1 MIKSFCK
8 EEEEIKKI
16 LKFKKMSR
24 FNNNIVSILM
34 FNFAFFVKKG
44 GEAFTLLF
52 AGKYILQKELT
63 MGKFTVSKQY
73 LDEITTCYHEIKS
86 IFANVKKLFQNWK
99 VILELFQFPIM
110 VKSEKYYIPKNIKGK
125 ISFKN
130 ITFSYPLKPSVNIL
144 KDFNLEI
151 KPGKVTAI
159 CGFSGSGKT
168 TILYLLQRFYDPN
181 EGNIYLDDVNLKDY
195 NIECLRKNI
204 GFVEQGPILNDGTI
218 KYNITYGINMNKF
231 NKDEFNKICNLSNVN
246 SFINDKNLFPDGEN
260 TMVGQRGIKVSG
272 GQKQR
277 IAIARA
283 LLKNSKILVLDEAT
297 SALDAESENKVQK
310 SIHKIARENNITF
323 IVIAHRLS
331 TIINADEIIVIKNG
345 VVIERGSHKKLIEKN
360 GEYKI
365 LFQKQLVKIN
375 EK

>member
-1 MIKSFCK
+1 M
-8 EEEEIKKI
+8 
-16 LKFKKMSR
+16 
-24 FNNNIVSILM
+24 
-34 FNFAFFVKKG
+34 
-44 GEAFTLLF
+44 
-52 AGKYILQKELT
+52 
-63 MGKFTVSKQY
+63 
-73 LDEITTCYHEIKS
+73 
-86 IFANVKKLFQNWK
+86 
-99 VILELFQFPIM
+99 
-110 VKSEKYYIPKNIKGK
+110 
-125 ISFKN
+125 
-130 ITFSYPLKPSVNIL
+130 
-144 KDFNLEI
+144 
-151 KPGKVTAI
+151 
-159 CGFSGSGKT
+159 
-168 TILYLLQRFYDPN
+168 QRFYDPN

-204 GFVEQGPILNDGTI
+204 GFVEQEPILNDGTI

-297 SALDAESENKVQK
+297 CVLDAESENKVQK